1 MHETIIAN
9 DIIKKAESKGRVKS
23 AVIEVGDLAHL
34 SAEELEQALK
44 NLVDWN
50 IIIVKRPA
58 KIKCSCGYIG
68 KPKIVE
74 KRHGLTLF
82 VCPKCSSLPKV
93 LSGEDI
99 ILKEVEVE

>member
-9 DIIKKAESKGRVKS
+9 DIIKKAESKGKVKS

-34 SAEELEQALK
+34 SAEELEETIK
-44 NLVDWN
+44 NMVKWTFV
-50 IIIVKRPA
+50 IVKKPA
-58 KIKCSCGYIG
+58 KVKCSCGYIG
-68 KPKIVE
+68 GPKIVE

-82 VCPKCSSLPKV
+82 VCPECSSIPKV
-93 LSGEDI
+93 LEGKDI